1 MLRLVIVYVRIQTMK
16 SITSEHNKLHKW
28 GASLK
33 VVQLFL
39 VTEFDVYRLFSMTDC

>member
-28 GASLK
+28 GTSLK
-33 VVQLFL
+33 IVQLFL
-39 VTEFDVYRLFSMTDC
+39 LTKLDCVQIVFND